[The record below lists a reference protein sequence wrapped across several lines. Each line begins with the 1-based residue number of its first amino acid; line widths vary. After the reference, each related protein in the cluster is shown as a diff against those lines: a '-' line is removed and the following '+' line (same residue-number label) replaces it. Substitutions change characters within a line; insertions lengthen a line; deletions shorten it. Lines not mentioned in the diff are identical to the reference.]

1 MYLFSTHNSQFITQK
16 MSLKENYQSLQKNI
30 PAPVTLVAVS
40 KTKPVEDLEQV
51 YVAGCRHFGE
61 NKPQEMLLKY
71 ETLPKDINWHM
82 IGHLQSNKAKIIV
95 PFVYLIHSVDSL
107 KLLQVIDNEAKK
119 NNKIQNCLLQI
130 FIAKE
135 ETKFGLSE
143 DELEEILQIIDN
155 QADNQLLENISIVG
169 FMGMASF
176 TDDQTQIKQEFQT
189 LKALFDKYQQKYAL
203 KVLSMGMSGDYAL
216 AIQEG
221 STMVRVGSAI
231 FGSR

>member
-1 MYLFSTHNSQFITQK
+1 METFGKFNQLKK
-16 MSLKENYQSLQKNI
+16 MSIKENYQSLQKNI

>member
-1 MYLFSTHNSQFITQK
+1 
-16 MSLKENYQSLQKNI
+16 MSLKENYQNLQKTI

-51 YVAGCRHFGE
+51 YAAGCRHFGE

-119 NNKIQNCLLQI
+119 NDKIQNCLLQI

-143 DELEEILQIIDN
+143 VELEEILQIIDN

>member
-1 MYLFSTHNSQFITQK
+1 
-16 MSLKENYQSLQKNI
+16 MSIKENYQNLQKNI

-51 YVAGCRHFGE
+51 YAAGCRHFGE
-61 NKPQEMLLKY
+61 NKPQEMLLKH
-71 ETLPKDINWHM
+71 ETLPKNINWHM

-107 KLLQVIDNEAKK
+107 KLLQVVDNEAKK
-119 NNKIQNCLLQI
+119 HNKIQNCLLQI

-143 DELEEILQIIDN
+143 IELEEILQIIDN
-155 QADNQLLENISIVG
+155 QLLENISIIG

-176 TDDQTQIKQEFQT
+176 TDDQDQIKQEFQT

-231 FGSR
+231 FGAR

>member
-1 MYLFSTHNSQFITQK
+1 
-16 MSLKENYQSLQKNI
+16 MSLKENYQNLQKNI
-30 PAPVTLVAVS
+30 PASVTLVAVT
-40 KTKPVEDLEQV
+40 KTKPMDDLEQV
-51 YVAGCRHFGE
+51 YAAGCRHFGE

-82 IGHLQSNKAKIIV
+82 IGHLQSNKAKTIV

-143 DELEEILQIIDN
+143 NELEEILQIIDN
-155 QADNQLLENISIVG
+155 QENNQLFKNISVVG

-176 TDDQTQIKQEFQT
+176 TDNQTQIKQEFQT

>member
-40 KTKPVEDLEQV
+40 KTKPVADLELV
-51 YVAGCRHFGE
+51 YEAGCRHFGE

-82 IGHLQSNKAKIIV
+82 IGHLQSNKAKTIV

-143 DELEEILQIIDN
+143 NELEEILQIIDN
-155 QADNQLLENISIVG
+155 QEDNQLLKNISIMG

-176 TDDQTQIKQEFQT
+176 TEDQTQIKQEFQT
-189 LKALFDKYQQKYAL
+189 LKALFDKYQQKYDL

-231 FGSR
+231 FGTR

>member
-1 MYLFSTHNSQFITQK
+1 
-16 MSLKENYQSLQKNI
+16 MSIKENYQSLQKNI
-30 PAPVTLVAVS
+30 PNLVTLVAVS
-40 KTKPVEDLEQV
+40 KTKPIVDLEQV
-51 YVAGCRHFGE
+51 YEAGCRHFGE

-71 ETLPKDINWHM
+71 QNLPKDINWHM

-95 PFVYLIHSVDSL
+95 PFVHLIHSVDSL

-143 DELEEILQIIDN
+143 SELEEILQIIDN
-155 QADNQLLENISIVG
+155 QLLKNIAIIG
-169 FMGMASF
+169 LMGMASF
-176 TDDQTQIKQEFQT
+176 TNDQTQVKQEFQS
-189 LKALFDKYQQKYAL
+189 LKTLFDKYQQKYAL
-203 KVLSMGMSGDYAL
+203 KVLSMGMSGDYEL

-231 FGSR
+231 FGTR

>member
-1 MYLFSTHNSQFITQK
+1 
-16 MSLKENYQSLQKNI
+16 MSLKENHQNLQKNI

-40 KTKPVEDLEQV
+40 KTKPVADLEQV
-51 YVAGCRHFGE
+51 YEAGCRHFGE

-82 IGHLQSNKAKIIV
+82 IGHLQSNKAKTIV

-143 DELEEILQIIDN
+143 NELEEILQIIDN
-155 QADNQLLENISIVG
+155 QTLKNISIMG

-231 FGSR
+231 FGTR

>member
-1 MYLFSTHNSQFITQK
+1 
-16 MSLKENYQSLQKNI
+16 MSLKENYQNLQKNI

-40 KTKPVEDLEQV
+40 KTKPMEDLEQV
-51 YVAGCRHFGE
+51 YAAGCRHFGE

-71 ETLPKDINWHM
+71 DTLPKDINWHM
-82 IGHLQSNKAKIIV
+82 IGHLQSNKAKTIV

-143 DELEEILQIIDN
+143 NELEEILQIIDN
-155 QADNQLLENISIVG
+155 QEDNQLLKNISIMG

-176 TDDQTQIKQEFQT
+176 TEDQTQIKQEFQT
-189 LKALFDKYQQKYAL
+189 LKALFDKYQQKYDL

-231 FGSR
+231 FGTR

>member
-1 MYLFSTHNSQFITQK
+1 
-16 MSLKENYQSLQKNI
+16 MSLKENYQNLQKNI

-40 KTKPVEDLEQV
+40 KTKPMEDLEQV
-51 YVAGCRHFGE
+51 YEAGCRHFGE

-82 IGHLQSNKAKIIV
+82 IGHLQSNKAKTIV

-143 DELEEILQIIDN
+143 IELEEILQIIDN
-155 QADNQLLENISIVG
+155 QADNQLLKNISIIG

-231 FGSR
+231 FGTR

>member
-1 MYLFSTHNSQFITQK
+1 
-16 MSLKENYQSLQKNI
+16 MSIKENYQSLQKNI
-30 PAPVTLVAVS
+30 PNLVTLVAVS
-40 KTKPVEDLEQV
+40 KTKPIVDLEQV
-51 YVAGCRHFGE
+51 YEAGCRHFGE

-71 ETLPKDINWHM
+71 QTLPKDINWHM

-95 PFVYLIHSVDSL
+95 PFVHLIHSVDSL

-143 DELEEILQIIDN
+143 SELEEILQIIDN
-155 QADNQLLENISIVG
+155 QLLKNIAIIG
-169 FMGMASF
+169 LMGMASF
-176 TDDQTQIKQEFQT
+176 TNDQTQVKQEFQS
-189 LKALFDKYQQKYAL
+189 LKTLFDKYQQKYAL
-203 KVLSMGMSGDYAL
+203 KVLSMGMSGDYEL

-231 FGSR
+231 FGTR

>member
-1 MYLFSTHNSQFITQK
+1 
-16 MSLKENYQSLQKNI
+16 MSIKENYQNLQKNI
-30 PAPVTLVAVS
+30 PAPTTLVAVS
-40 KTKPVEDLEQV
+40 KTKPMEDLEQV
-51 YVAGCRHFGE
+51 YAAGCRHFGE

-82 IGHLQSNKAKIIV
+82 IGHLQSNKAKTIV

-143 DELEEILQIIDN
+143 SELEEILQIIDN
-155 QADNQLLENISIVG
+155 Q
-169 FMGMASF
+169 
-176 TDDQTQIKQEFQT
+176 
-189 LKALFDKYQQKYAL
+189 
-203 KVLSMGMSGDYAL
+203 
-216 AIQEG
+216 
-221 STMVRVGSAI
+221 
-231 FGSR
+231 

>member
-1 MYLFSTHNSQFITQK
+1 

-40 KTKPVEDLEQV
+40 KTKPLEDLEQV
-51 YVAGCRHFGE
+51 YAAGCRHFGE

-71 ETLPKDINWHM
+71 EMLPKDINWHM
-82 IGHLQSNKAKIIV
+82 IGHLQSNKVKTIV

-143 DELEEILQIIDN
+143 NELEEILQIIDN
-155 QADNQLLENISIVG
+155 QEDNQLLKNISIMG

-176 TDDQTQIKQEFQT
+176 TDNQTQIKQEFQT

>member
-1 MYLFSTHNSQFITQK
+1 
-16 MSLKENYQSLQKNI
+16 MSIKENYQNLQKNI
-30 PAPVTLVAVS
+30 PAPTTLVAVS
-40 KTKPVEDLEQV
+40 KTKPMEDLEQV
-51 YVAGCRHFGE
+51 YAAGCRHFGE

-82 IGHLQSNKAKIIV
+82 IGHLQSNKAKTIV

-143 DELEEILQIIDN
+143 SELEEILQIIDN
-155 QADNQLLENISIVG
+155 QLLKNISVVG

-176 TDDQTQIKQEFQT
+176 TDDQTQIKHEFQT
-189 LKALFDKYQQKYAL
+189 LKALFDKYQQKYSL

-231 FGSR
+231 FGTR

>member
-1 MYLFSTHNSQFITQK
+1 M
-16 MSLKENYQSLQKNI
+16 LKENYQNLHKTI

-40 KTKPVEDLEQV
+40 KTKPLEDLEQV
-51 YVAGCRHFGE
+51 YEAGCRHFGE
-61 NKPQEMLLKY
+61 NKPQEMQLKY
-71 ETLPKDINWHM
+71 ESLPKDINWHM
-82 IGHLQSNKAKIIV
+82 IGHLQSNKAKTIV

-143 DELEEILQIIDN
+143 DELKEILQNIDN
-155 QADNQLLENISIVG
+155 QLFENISVMG

-176 TDDQTQIKQEFQT
+176 TNDQNQVKQEFQT
-189 LKALFDKYQQKYAL
+189 LKTLFDKYQQKYDL

-231 FGSR
+231 FGAR